1 MHSKLICALSN
12 TLMDEHNPPAALPN
26 GFAYSQRALLEQAAG
41 AGGRVTCPRT
51 GFSCDASELRRVYI
65 S

>member
-1 MHSKLICALSN
+1 M
-12 TLMDEHNPPAALPN
+12 LMDEHNPPAALPN